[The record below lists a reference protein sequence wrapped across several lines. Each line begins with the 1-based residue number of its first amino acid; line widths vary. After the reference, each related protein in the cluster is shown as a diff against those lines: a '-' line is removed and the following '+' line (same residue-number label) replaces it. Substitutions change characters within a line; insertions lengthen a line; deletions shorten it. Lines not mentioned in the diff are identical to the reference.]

1 MGGVMMK
8 TNLHKDH
15 AKRKPHAKMVI
26 YYFHYGRYRLWN
38 FKIWD
43 PNLNR
48 LLIKQNFFLG
58 LKNILQV
65 VLFQSFVRYWVN

>member
-65 VLFQSFVRYWVN
+65 PVTNN